1 MQLLGCTESRR
12 FSPPMHTHWHLPSR
26 SRRTRRRMMGKA
38 LSGGTS
44 AATRRVTRAW
54 WYTGTLTTG
63 VCTACPTRPP
73 RVILTEATGSPDPLI
88 ELTNRLGRMTDWA
101 ALDAAEGINQLVPP
115 GQEAIIAEVDRSIRN
130 IRLRPAADD
139 GCSGCNDTSI
149 TTTDCQIWC
158 LTLRMRPKLSY
169 RSRFMAVRCQVQI
182 IRENYPSR

>member
-1 MQLLGCTESRR
+1 MQLLGCTESSR
-12 FSPPMHTHWHLPSR
+12 FSPPMHTYWHLPSR

-115 GQEAIIAEVDRSIRN
+115 G
-130 IRLRPAADD
+130 
-139 GCSGCNDTSI
+139 
-149 TTTDCQIWC
+149 W
-158 LTLRMRPKLSY
+158 TLRILSSMSEGVCEWLIQ
-169 RSRFMAVRCQVQI
+169 RD
-182 IRENYPSR
+182 REFLNVWASCGQ

>member
-1 MQLLGCTESRR
+1 MAEPFPMQLLGCTESRR
-12 FSPPMHTHWHLPSR
+12 FSPPMHTYWHLPSR

-139 GCSGCNDTSI
+139 G
-149 TTTDCQIWC
+149 
-158 LTLRMRPKLSY
+158 
-169 RSRFMAVRCQVQI
+169 V
-182 IRENYPSR
+182 

>member
-1 MQLLGCTESRR
+1 
-12 FSPPMHTHWHLPSR
+12 
-26 SRRTRRRMMGKA
+26 MMGKA

-115 GQEAIIAEVDRSIRN
+115 TGPSAISGRRRSSRRSTGPSAI
-130 IRLRPAADD
+130 
-139 GCSGCNDTSI
+139 SG
-149 TTTDCQIWC
+149 
-158 LTLRMRPKLSY
+158 
-169 RSRFMAVRCQVQI
+169 
-182 IRENYPSR
+182 

>member
-1 MQLLGCTESRR
+1 
-12 FSPPMHTHWHLPSR
+12 MHTYWHLPSR

-139 GCSGCNDTSI
+139 GCSGCNDTGGASYNESLCEPI
-149 TTTDCQIWC
+149 CAWIPPAR
-158 LTLRMRPKLSY
+158 RMADFAGP
-169 RSRFMAVRCQVQI
+169 F
-182 IRENYPSR
+182 

>member
-1 MQLLGCTESRR
+1 MAEPFPMQLLGCTESRR
-12 FSPPMHTHWHLPSR
+12 FSPPMHPHWHLPSR

-101 ALDAAEGINQLVPP
+101 ALDAAEGINQLVPT

-139 GCSGCNDTSI
+139 GCSGCNDTGGASYNCHYVNWFRAGI
-149 TTTDCQIWC
+149 
-158 LTLRMRPKLSY
+158 RPPGP
-169 RSRFMAVRCQVQI
+169 MADFVA
-182 IRENYPSR
+182 PF

>member
-1 MQLLGCTESRR
+1 
-12 FSPPMHTHWHLPSR
+12 
-26 SRRTRRRMMGKA
+26 MMGKA

-101 ALDAAEGINQLVPP
+101 ALDAAEGINQLVPRVRRRSSRRAP
-115 GQEAIIAEVDRSIRN
+115 VHPQYQAEA
-130 IRLRPAADD
+130 
-139 GCSGCNDTSI
+139 GGG
-149 TTTDCQIWC
+149 
-158 LTLRMRPKLSY
+158 
-169 RSRFMAVRCQVQI
+169 
-182 IRENYPSR
+182 

>member
-1 MQLLGCTESRR
+1 
-12 FSPPMHTHWHLPSR
+12 
-26 SRRTRRRMMGKA
+26 MMGKA

-54 WYTGTLTTG
+54 WYTETLTTG

-115 GQEAIIAEVDRSIRN
+115 GQEAIIAEVDRSIHN

-139 GCSGCNDTSI
+139 G
-149 TTTDCQIWC
+149 
-158 LTLRMRPKLSY
+158 
-169 RSRFMAVRCQVQI
+169 V
-182 IRENYPSR
+182 